1 MHHRKLFLVIFISL
15 IHSFYAVRVDTNV
28 VSSTEKSES
37 VDDQLPKAE
46 ALTLVIH
53 KHVPLRPFKVI
64 ERKDDVVVIHTNG
77 NRNKRKPS
85 TRRRRPS
92 NQYRSKIRSSS
103 NPSHFGGF
111 KDFSSNDSRFPPF
124 PSKNFRA
131 SSPKVKNGPP
141 PKSNPSYDYNPK
153 SRRPPKRPPTK
164 QLESVSPSYGPP
176 TINHIDSHFVQPVT
190 LQQQQHNFPTFTIN
204 ALEPASSNFYS
215 TNDVTKYS
223 PAIGNFPLS
232 DGSSFDVQKTSYG
245 EPIKS
250 ASTPDTSSYQFNS
263 NVASILNQINKNNQ
277 VAHNFPKLPSK
288 YEESEFSTP
297 IRHNPLNS
305 NSFTSDFSNI
315 DLGDSKNVL
324 STSNTQKNRFNKFN
338 NYDYDFRN
346 HKNPL
351 IGLEDDGDDEYDN
364 LEYTYSTTTRRP
376 RTTKSTTTTTEFS
389 TTRRYNKKGAFGK
402 RNRGKLSQEH
412 NLDTDDLRDAFTES
426 TNNDFHEIA
435 LNSDDFLNFD
445 SQRNHRKSSSPS
457 QLHEIHSTLKAA
469 RRNPALRQALGDD
482 FQIVSIQKS
491 LEKDPRTEDLFQRRH
506 DTQRY
511 REFHVGGEINFSQSS
526 PVMWNGEMNN
536 FPRNHKF
543 SS

>member
-1 MHHRKLFLVIFISL
+1 M
-15 IHSFYAVRVDTNV
+15 DTNDI
-28 VSSTEKSES
+28 SSTEKSES

-53 KHVPLRPFKVI
+53 KHVPLRPVKVI

-77 NRNKRKPS
+77 NSRNKRKPS

-92 NQYRSKIRSSS
+92 NQYRSKIRSPSS
-103 NPSHFGGF
+103 PSNFGGF
-111 KDFSSNDSRFPPF
+111 KDFSSNDLRFPPF
-124 PSKNFRA
+124 PSKNFKA
-131 SSPKVKNGPP
+131 NSLKVKNGPP
-141 PKSNPSYDYNPK
+141 PPKSGPSYDYSPK
-153 SRRPPKRPPTK
+153 PRRPQKRPQSKP
-164 QLESVSPSYGPP
+164 LETVSPSYGPP

-190 LQQQQHNFPTFTIN
+190 LQQQKHNFPTFTIN

-215 TNDVTKYS
+215 TNDLTKFS
-223 PAIGNFPLS
+223 PAIGNFPLG

-263 NVASILNQINKNNQ
+263 NLASILNQANKNNQ
-277 VAHNFPKLPSK
+277 IANNFPKLPSK

-297 IRHNPLNS
+297 IRHNPLHS

-315 DLGDSKNVL
+315 NLGLDLDDSKNVL
-324 STSNTQKNRFNKFN
+324 SPSNRQKNRFNKFN

-351 IGLEDDGDDEYDN
+351 IGLDDDDNDDDEYDN
-364 LEYTYSTTTRRP
+364 LEYAYSTTTRRP
-376 RTTKSTTTTTEFS
+376 RITKFTTTTTTEAS
-389 TTRRYNKKGAFGK
+389 TTKRYKKGAFGK
-402 RNRGKLSQEH
+402 RNRGKVSQDH

-445 SQRNHRKSSSPS
+445 SQRNHRKSHSPS

-491 LEKDPRTEDLFQRRH
+491 LEKDPSTVDLFQRRH

-511 REFHVGGEINFSQSS
+511 REFQVGGEINFSQSS
-526 PVMWNGEMNN
+526 PVVWNGEMNN

>member
-1 MHHRKLFLVIFISL
+1 
-15 IHSFYAVRVDTNV
+15 VDTNFAAAT
-28 VSSTEKSES
+28 TEKSES

-53 KHVPLRPFKVI
+53 KHVPLRPVKVI

-85 TRRRRPS
+85 TRHRRPS

-103 NPSHFGGF
+103 SPSNFGGF

-131 SSPKVKNGPP
+131 SSPKVRHGPP
-141 PKSNPSYDYNPK
+141 PKSVPSYDYSPK
-153 SRRPPKRPPTK
+153 PRRPPKRPQTK
-164 QLESVSPSYGPP
+164 PLETVSPSYGPP

-190 LQQQQHNFPTFTIN
+190 LQQQQHNFPSYTIN

-223 PAIGNFPLS
+223 PAIGSFPLG

-277 VAHNFPKLPSK
+277 IANNFPKLPSK

-297 IRHNPLNS
+297 IRHNPLHS

-315 DLGDSKNVL
+315 DLGDSQNTL
-324 STSNTQKNRFNKFN
+324 SSSNRQKNRFNKFN

-351 IGLEDDGDDEYDN
+351 IGLDDDNEDDEYEN
-364 LEYTYSTTTRRP
+364 LEYTTTTTRRP
-376 RTTKSTTTTTEFS
+376 RRTTTIPTTTEFS
-389 TTRRYNKKGAFGK
+389 TTKRFKKGTFGK

-435 LNSDDFLNFD
+435 LNSEDFLNFD
-445 SQRNHRKSSSPS
+445 SQRNHRKSQSPS

-491 LEKDPRTEDLFQRRH
+491 LEKNPNTVDLFQRRH

-511 REFHVGGEINFSQSS
+511 REFQVGGEINFSQAS
-526 PVMWNGEMNN
+526 PAVWNGEMNTL
-536 FPRNHKF
+536 PRNHKF